1 MRLFYHKI
9 KIFSSLFPV
18 NNKKSKKKYL
28 INIKYNGDSM
38 RIIAQQTDALNT
50 YDFWNNVIKKDYIDS
65 MALNIALTKDNRVVT
80 YNIYTSIDA
89 NINTIETSN
98 LNELNNYELEL
109 FEDTL
114 KNLNER
120 NLKKDIYVNIAPFRT
135 GPLTEENIQIITE
148 RINLYIDKIKEA
160 IDKYPNLK
168 IHLHTINRSIATI
181 LKDKIKDHRIGFVIT
196 NRDLNFIDVNYY
208 IMTMV
213 AFNDTIIDLLLRE
226 NKEVILYIRSDYYIS
241 FIYEHY
247 VGEKSTPHLQQTF
260 NKLGILTNYPEVI
273 NKVFTS

>member
-1 MRLFYHKI
+1 
-9 KIFSSLFPV
+9 
-18 NNKKSKKKYL
+18 
-28 INIKYNGDSM
+28 M

-50 YDFWNNVIKKDYIDS
+50 YDFWNNVIEKDYIDS

-247 VGEKSTPHLQQTF
+247 IGEKSTPHLQQTF